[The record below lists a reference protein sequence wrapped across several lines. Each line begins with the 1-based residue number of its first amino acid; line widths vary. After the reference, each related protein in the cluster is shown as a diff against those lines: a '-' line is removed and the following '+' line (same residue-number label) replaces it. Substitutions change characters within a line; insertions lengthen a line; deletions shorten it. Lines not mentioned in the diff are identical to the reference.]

1 MRLTVPR
8 LANALLSSAIPMPLS
23 AQAAPD
29 QSVPGSQQV
38 TQAAA
43 NATQMTRV
51 HHTCTVI
58 MGLDDPGELYNICV
72 SNLAKS
78 LRELEQAG
86 LVSTDRR
93 TCRKERTRDRN
104 TGFCKLRTGRRTAPS
119 LSEPVRN
126 ELPPAAALKHR
137 EDNR

>member
-1 MRLTVPR
+1 MRLVLPG
-8 LANALLSSAIPMPLS
+8 LAGAFAVVAIAMPL
-23 AQAAPD
+23 AAGAAPD

-43 NATQMTRV
+43 NLTQMTRV
-51 HHTCTVI
+51 HHACTVI

-72 SNLAKS
+72 SNLIRS

-93 TCRKERTRDRN
+93 TCRKERLE
-104 TGFCKLRTGRRTAPS
+104 TGT
-119 LSEPVRN
+119 
-126 ELPPAAALKHR
+126 PAFADCILDAEQPLVSR
-137 EDNR
+137 GQ